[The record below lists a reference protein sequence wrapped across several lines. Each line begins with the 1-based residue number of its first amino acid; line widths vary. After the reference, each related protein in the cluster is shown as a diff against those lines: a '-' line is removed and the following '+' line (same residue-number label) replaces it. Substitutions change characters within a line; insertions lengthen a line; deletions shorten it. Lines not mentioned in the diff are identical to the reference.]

1 MSAKSRAKQLQ
12 PAADIEELASV
23 PLSAIRSD
31 LLAWYDAGH
40 RSLPWRL
47 ESPPGVAAPSSS
59 ERAYAVWVSEVMLQQ
74 TQVERVKE
82 YYRKWMARW
91 PTVSHL
97 ARASLDEVREQ
108 WQGLGY
114 YRRARF
120 LLEAAQSLVAEHDG
134 VLPTDVA
141 GWRKVKGVGEYTA
154 GAIASI
160 GYNRR
165 AAAVD
170 GNVVRV
176 FTRLRAI
183 GDDPALTATSKRLWT
198 LADALVSPERPGD
211 FNQALMELGA
221 TVCTPQSP
229 ACDACPLAAHCLAL
243 AEATAAV

>member
-120 LLEAAQSLVAEHDG
+120 LLEAAQLELLSALEPLVGAGDTGPLPLKQTAPTLKALWECQASLT
-134 VLPTDVA
+134 LPFPPHVTPHFPYIYH
-141 GWRKVKGVGEYTA
+141 RHLF
-154 GAIASI
+154 SRSSS
-160 GYNRR
+160 RR
-165 AAAVD
+165 SCCSSGGRPRQQLLAAA
-170 GNVVRV
+170 GCGS
-176 FTRLRAI
+176 L
-183 GDDPALTATSKRLWT
+183 
-198 LADALVSPERPGD
+198 PGP
-211 FNQALMELGA
+211 FWSG
-221 TVCTPQSP
+221 
-229 ACDACPLAAHCLAL
+229 
-243 AEATAAV
+243 